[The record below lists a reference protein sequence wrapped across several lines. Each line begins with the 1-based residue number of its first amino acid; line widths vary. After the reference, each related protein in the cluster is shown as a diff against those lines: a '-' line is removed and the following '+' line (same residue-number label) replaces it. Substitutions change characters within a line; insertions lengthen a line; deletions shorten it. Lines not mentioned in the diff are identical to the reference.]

1 MTVHHL
7 FWPPFLKLAAA
18 YVTSSTGDVVADE
31 GSSITLEVTAEGIP
45 DIIFYTWRKYGIV
58 IPGENSNTLTIN
70 PVNISDIGEYQC
82 IPSNSE
88 GTFNTSVIQVDVK
101 GHAFL

>member
-1 MTVHHL
+1 M
-7 FWPPFLKLAAA
+7 
-18 YVTSSTGDVVADE
+18 TSSTGDVVADE

-45 DIIFYTWRKYGIV
+45 DTITYTWTKDGTV
-58 IPGENSNTLTIN
+58 ILGETNDTLTIN
-70 PVNISDIGEYQC
+70 PVDISDIGEYEC

-101 GHAFL
+101 GNFCFFSLMSPVHR